1 MINHQFDGNHQ
12 LVYVMV
18 RKRRAILE
26 LRDMTISGTVDEEEA
41 IKKLS
46 EEQRKRCA
54 GYSMQLMAHTQPL

>member
-18 RKRRAILE
+18 RKRRVILE
-26 LRDMTISGTVDEEEA
+26 LRDVSISGTVDEDEA

-46 EEQRKRCA
+46 EEQRRSWLCTFVT
-54 GYSMQLMAHTQPL
+54 S